1 MQFKLDTETIV
12 AVAVLALATAIATD
26 YILLPFAAFS
36 SPIAIAIM
44 VIAAL
49 GAFRAY
55 PAAGFALFL
64 LTAVL
69 FFKRNAA
76 RVLSAKSEYGDVSVP
91 AEHMGDAVPFSSDA
105 SQPRQYDQ
113 FRETDPANPMLGP
126 IREGFS
132 SAPGIADGDMG
143 PVGLDAEVGAP
154 VGSYPIDANRP
165 HGKPDP
171 RDFVYRPEPDTG
183 DNTFVPIGKPMEDT
197 KMTAFKY

>member
-1 MQFKLDTETIV
+1 MLDVETLI

-26 YILLPFAAFS
+26 YFVLPFAAFS
-36 SPIAIAIM
+36 SPLSIAVM
-44 VIAAL
+44 VIASL
-49 GAFRAY
+49 GAFRVY

-76 RVLSAKSEYGDVSVP
+76 RVFSAQTSYGDTSIP
-91 AEHMGDAVPFSSDA
+91 AEKMGDAYPYATDA
-105 SQPRQYDQ
+105 SQPRQYDE
-113 FRETDPANPMLGP
+113 FRETDPSNPMLGP

-132 SAPGIADGDMG
+132 SAEGIEDGPAGVDSE
-143 PVGLDAEVGAP
+143 AGAP
-154 VGSYPIDANRP
+154 VGSYPID
-165 HGKPDP
+165 KPRAQGVPEP

-183 DNTFVPIGKPMEDT
+183 DNTFLPIGRPMEDT

>member
-1 MQFKLDTETIV
+1 MMFDNETLV
-12 AVAVLALATAIATD
+12 AVAVLALTTAIATD
-26 YILLPFAAFS
+26 YIVLPFAAFS
-36 SPIAIAIM
+36 SPLAIAVM

-49 GAFRAY
+49 GAFRSY
-55 PAAGFALFL
+55 PAVGFALFL

-76 RVLSAKSEYGDVSVP
+76 RVFSEKTNYGDASIP
-91 AEHMGDAVPFSSDA
+91 AERMGDAVRYGSDA

-132 SAPGIADGDMG
+132 SAPGIADGDGGG
-143 PVGLDAEVGAP
+143 PIGLDSEAGAP
-154 VGSYPIDANRP
+154 VGSYPLD
-165 HGKPDP
+165 KPRAQGAPEP

-183 DNTFVPIGKPMEDT
+183 DNTFVPVGKPMEDT
-197 KMTAFKY
+197 KTTAFKY